1 MPFTKY
7 GLTYGKCNTAQHT
20 HSITANSESCSE
32 VLSLKT
38 VHAESAW
45 ASLTV
50 HGFENSPISWGNSA
64 HSSLTGGE
72 NCYTILWTAGCE
84 LLHHDRQ
91 ENEQM
96 GGVARSQFMTFEIV
110 GSQDEHS

>member
-1 MPFTKY
+1 M
-7 GLTYGKCNTAQHT
+7 
-20 HSITANSESCSE
+20 
-32 VLSLKT
+32 LSLEI
-38 VHAESAW
+38 VHAEAAW

-72 NCYTILWTAGCE
+72 NCYTILWTAECE
-84 LLHHDRQ
+84 VHNDQQ
-91 ENEQM
+91 ETEHRDEA
-96 GGVARSQFMTFEIV
+96 GRSQSMTFEIV